1 MRKPGPRIGE
11 HEETTK
17 ARVFQLIPEDP
28 PGIRFTDIVRAARK
42 LGYTKPTVWRYLD
55 RFEDLEL
62 IIHEGRFYRR
72 NPLSGGNARFHIKT
86 GMGLHEFGFDELREV
101 RLENLWDSRDKKRL
115 WKFGDRTIAEDPKV
129 LYDSLLITLQLAL
142 TGYVNLLETV
152 KEAPSF
158 AAAGEAAK
166 IMMTS
171 EVSYFLMQLARD
183 VWDHREEVSFDVL
196 DGKELS
202 FTVSRSQVS
211 EVFSVDE
218 SQPKAML
225 THQNPKIV
233 AGKASEKRK
242 DLK

>member
-55 RFEDLEL
+55 RFEDLDL

-101 RLENLWDSRDKKRL
+101 RLENLWDPRDKKRL
-115 WKFGDRTIAEDPKV
+115 WKFGDRTIAENPKV
-129 LYDSLLITLQLAL
+129 LYDSLLNHSSIGSDGLRQSVGDREGGTQLCS
-142 TGYVNLLETV
+142 GRGGCKDHDDIRGLLFSH
-152 KEAPSF
+152 A
-158 AAAGEAAK
+158 
-166 IMMTS
+166 TS
-171 EVSYFLMQLARD
+171 PRCV
-183 VWDHREEVSFDVL
+183 
-196 DGKELS
+196 G
-202 FTVSRSQVS
+202 
-211 EVFSVDE
+211 
-218 SQPKAML
+218 P
-225 THQNPKIV
+225 
-233 AGKASEKRK
+233 
-242 DLK
+242 